1 MLLGM
6 FTEINWKKLILNMIF
21 FMQIKIK
28 TTNRVYVEI
37 ANDQAFDDDDNIG
50 WFGNF
55 LQKIKATEK
64 NNLKIVAFKIASYIK
79 QLQKDSRRGKPF

>member
-37 ANDQAFDDDDNIG
+37 ANDQVFDDDDNIG

-55 LQKIKATEK
+55 LQKIK
-64 NNLKIVAFKIASYIK
+64 
-79 QLQKDSRRGKPF
+79 QLRRIIWKL

>member
-1 MLLGM
+1 
-6 FTEINWKKLILNMIF
+6 MIF

-50 WFGNF
+50 
-55 LQKIKATEK
+55 
-64 NNLKIVAFKIASYIK
+64 
-79 QLQKDSRRGKPF
+79 

>member
-55 LQKIKATEK
+55 LQKIK
-64 NNLKIVAFKIASYIK
+64 
-79 QLQKDSRRGKPF
+79 QLRRIIWKL